1 MRQIKRIFVHCTAS
15 AQSWGVR
22 ELQQEFKAKGW
33 KNPGYHYVVLKDG
46 EVKELLPVDKV
57 ANGVKGYNATSIHVA
72 YVGGI
77 RQENGKLVPV
87 DNRTEAQKSGLL
99 NILRS
104 LKALNKQARIMGHR
118 DIWGKLPAAWQKAC
132 PCFDAEAEYK
142 DI

>member
-104 LKALNKQARIMGHR
+104 LKALNKQARILGHR
-118 DIWGKLPAAWQKAC
+118 DIWGKSPDAWQKAC